1 MTATISLQLY
11 TVREALSTGRKF
23 LAERGL
29 R

>member
-11 TVREALSTGRKF
+11 TVREALSAGRKF
-23 LAERGL
+23 LVERGL